1 MEGCAEFARVILK
14 EEMRAWGRCTDQQ
27 LKELEA
33 IVGAE
38 NLSTGES
45 ALGLASRD
53 ESYYVPNIPPQV
65 VVMPG
70 LAQEISAIM
79 KIANP
84 GRIPVTAR
92 GAGTSI
98 EGNPVPLFGGIVV
111 DMQRFDKII
120 EIRPEDFVAVVEAGL
135 GYKDL
140 NKALGQHGLFFPPD
154 PGAGATIGGMIAN
167 NASGVR
173 TIKYGATKDYI
184 LKMTAVLANGE
195 IIEIGSLA
203 SKSSSGYDLARL
215 FVGSEGTLGIVTQ
228 ASLRLAGIPSHFSA
242 AIATFPALQA
252 AAQSVFQIMRW
263 GFSPAALE
271 VLTADLV
278 QMLNRDRNLGLREEH
293 SLFMEFHGASEVA
306 LEQELGPVEELCQG
320 AGALSFQAGL
330 GVDERNEL
338 WEARYETYESIKHT
352 HPGADPF
359 VADVAVPISCYPEI
373 LEYTAEVIRQ
383 YGVAGYPF
391 GHAGDGNL
399 HIVFMGDA
407 SDEEGWQKIIMA
419 NEAIVSR
426 ALELEGTCTGEHGVG
441 IGKQPFMEREHGASL
456 QLMREIK
463 ALLDPQGILNP
474 GKILP

>member
-1 MEGCAEFARVILK
+1 MME
-14 EEMRAWGRCTDQQ
+14 WGRCTDEE

-45 ALGLASRD
+45 ALRLASRD
-53 ESYYVPNIPPQV
+53 ESYYTPQIPPQV
-65 VVMPG
+65 VVLPG
-70 LAQEISAIM
+70 STEEISGIM

-84 GRIPVTAR
+84 CRIPVTAR

-111 DMQRFDKII
+111 DMQRFDEII
-120 EIRPEDFVAVVEAGL
+120 EIRPEDFVAVVEAGV

-140 NKALGQHGLFFPPD
+140 NKALGRHGLFFPPD

-173 TIKYGATKDYI
+173 TIKYGATRDYV
-184 LKMTAVLANGE
+184 LKMTVVLADGE

-203 SKSSSGYDLARL
+203 TKSSSGYDLARL

-228 ASLRLAGIPSHFSA
+228 ASLRLVGIPSHFSS
-242 AIATFPALQA
+242 AIATFPTLEA
-252 AAQSVFQIMRW
+252 AAQAVFEIMRW

-278 QMLNRDRNLGLREEH
+278 QMLNRDRGLGLREEH
-293 SLFMEFHGASEVA
+293 TLFMEFHGASEVA
-306 LEQELGPVEELCQG
+306 LEQDLGPVEELCRE
-320 AGALSFQAGL
+320 AGSLSFQPGL
-330 GVDERNEL
+330 GIEERNKL
-338 WEARYETYESIKHT
+338 WEARYETYETIKHT

-359 VADVAVPISCYPEI
+359 VADVAVSISRYPEI
-373 LEYTAEVIRQ
+373 LEYTAEVIRDF
-383 YGVAGYPF
+383 GVAGYPF

-407 SDEEGWQKIIMA
+407 SDEESWGKIIKA
-419 NEAIVSR
+419 NEAIVTR
-426 ALELEGTCTGEHGVG
+426 ALDLEGTCTGEHGVG
-441 IGKQPFMEREHGASL
+441 IGKQPFMQREHGASL
-456 QLMREIK
+456 QLMRQIK
-463 ALLDPQGILNP
+463 VLLDPQGILNP